1 MLLFKRLLSFPFGSK
16 LRDKRGD
23 QRHPVG
29 TGFPLKGSVS
39 LIGRDT
45 LSKPGTAARTNACN
59 WAGRPANLSRH
70 GVSLQLPPAAVTVRG
85 EQTELDLTLESH
97 RLVIPCVVAHFR
109 SYNSHSLCGL
119 SLTLDNP
126 KLETAYLQLLETV
139 ALGASFTALKP
150 PALKRNPT
158 GLVREQYQA
167 DNKFLLS
174 AWRDAQSREL
184 AGFEL
189 LLGDFCAKG
198 EMLGRDLEI
207 YTRESQVHPAK
218 ITATA
223 PAFGLSSGVHA
234 EVRQLYRWLV
244 LNLPKSVP
252 FDLRALLER
261 FIRKTDVVK

>member
-1 MLLFKRLLSFPFGSK
+1 VLLFKRLLSFPFGSK

-29 TGFPLKGSVS
+29 SGFPLKGSVS

-45 LSKPGTAARTNACN
+45 LPKPGAAARANACN
-59 WAGRPANLSRH
+59 WGGRPSNLSRH

-85 EQTELDLTLESH
+85 EQTELELTLESH

-119 SLTLDNP
+119 SLKLDNP

-139 ALGASFTALKP
+139 AIGASFTAVP
-150 PALKRNPT
+150 PSVLKRNPT
-158 GLVREQYQA
+158 GLVREQYVA

-174 AWRDAQSREL
+174 AWRDAPSREL

-189 LLGDFCAKG
+189 LLGDYCAKG
-198 EMLGRDLEI
+198 EMQGRDLEI
-207 YTRESQVHPAK
+207 YSRESQSNPAK
-218 ITATA
+218 TTLTA
-223 PAFGLSSGVHA
+223 PAFGFTTGVHA
-234 EVRQLYRWLV
+234 EVRQLYRWVV

-261 FIRKTDVVK
+261 FIRKTDVLK